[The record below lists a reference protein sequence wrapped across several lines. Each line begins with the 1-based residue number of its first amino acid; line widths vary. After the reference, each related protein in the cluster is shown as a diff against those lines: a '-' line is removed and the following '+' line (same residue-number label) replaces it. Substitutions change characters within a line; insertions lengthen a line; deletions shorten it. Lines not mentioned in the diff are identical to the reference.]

1 MNKLNLN
8 IPEKSLWYLFV
19 CAGII
24 VIVALL
30 VIFPMHK
37 INAHKSN
44 DLNKLENQ
52 IAAQK
57 DLGPIYLMLTKTMEN
72 KKELTLPNPPQKAIS
87 REEVTKF
94 PDIFKAM
101 AEKSGLRMLSIT
113 PDLTKLSAGQ
123 SFLVYNAVVRGDF
136 VNFRKLLI
144 GLGEIPYLEKIE
156 EISVKQLSDSMEM
169 QAIIL
174 LKVSG
179 T

>member
-1 MNKLNLN
+1 MNKFNLN

-24 VIVALL
+24 VLIGLL
-30 VIFPMHK
+30 TIFPMHK

-44 DLNKLENQ
+44 ELNKLENQ
-52 IAAQK
+52 LAAQK
-57 DLGPIYLMLTKTMEN
+57 DLGPIYVMLTKTTEN

-87 REEVTKF
+87 REEATKF
-94 PDIFKAM
+94 PDIFKEM

-123 SFLVYNAVVRGDF
+123 SSLVYNVLVRGDF

-144 GLGEIPYLEKIE
+144 ELGDIPYLEKIE
-156 EISVKQLSDSMEM
+156 EVSVKQLSDSMEL
-169 QAIIL
+169 QAIVW

-179 T
+179 N

>member
-24 VIVALL
+24 ALIVLIA
-30 VIFPMHK
+30 IFPMHK
-37 INAHKSN
+37 INAHKS
-44 DLNKLENQ
+44 DHLNRLENQ

-57 DLGPIYLMLTKTMEN
+57 DLGPIHLMLTKTMEN
-72 KKELTLPNPPQKAIS
+72 KKELTLSNPAQKAIS
-87 REEVTKF
+87 REEATKF
-94 PDIFKAM
+94 PDIFKEM

-123 SFLVYNAVVRGDF
+123 SSLVYNAVARGDF
-136 VNFRKLLI
+136 ANFRKLLI

-156 EISVKQLSDSMEM
+156 EISVKQLSDSMEL
-169 QAIIL
+169 QAIVW

-179 T
+179 S

>member
-24 VIVALL
+24 VLISLL
-30 VIFPMHK
+30 TIFPMHK

-44 DLNKLENQ
+44 ELNKLENQ
-52 IAAQK
+52 LAAQK
-57 DLGPIYLMLTKTMEN
+57 DMGPIYLMLTKTMEN
-72 KKELTLPNPPQKAIS
+72 KKELKLPNPPQKTIS
-87 REEVTKF
+87 REEATKF
-94 PDIFKAM
+94 PDIFKEV

-123 SFLVYNAVVRGDF
+123 PSLVYNVVVRGDF
-136 VNFRKLLI
+136 INFRKLLI
-144 GLGEIPYLEKIE
+144 GLGDISYLEKIE
-156 EISVKQLSDSMEM
+156 EVSVKQLSDSMEM
-169 QAIIL
+169 QTIVW

-179 T
+179 N

>member
-8 IPEKSLWYLFV
+8 IPDKSLWYLFV

-24 VIVALL
+24 AIVALL
-30 VIFPMHK
+30 AIFPMHK

-44 DLNKLENQ
+44 ELNKLENQ
-52 IAAQK
+52 LAAQK
-57 DLGPIYLMLTKTMEN
+57 DLGPIHLMLTKTMEN
-72 KKELTLPNPPQKAIS
+72 KKELTLPNPPLKAIS
-87 REEVTKF
+87 REEATKF

-101 AEKSGLRMLSIT
+101 TEKSGLRMLSIT

-123 SFLVYNAVVRGDF
+123 SSLVYNAVVRGDF

-144 GLGEIPYLEKIE
+144 GLGDIPYLEKIE
-156 EISVKQLSDSMEM
+156 EVSVKQLSDSMEM
-169 QAIIL
+169 QAIVW

-179 T
+179 N